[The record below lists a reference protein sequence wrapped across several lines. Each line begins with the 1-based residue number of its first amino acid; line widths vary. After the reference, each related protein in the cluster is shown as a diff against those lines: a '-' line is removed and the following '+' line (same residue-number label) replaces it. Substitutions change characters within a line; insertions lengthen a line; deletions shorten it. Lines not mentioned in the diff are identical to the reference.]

1 MTASCPPSA
10 ALRRALIALGSLAVA
25 TSAQALTIS
34 ALSPQG
40 EVSRVSQVVAK
51 FNEDAVRF
59 GDAGAP
65 DPLRVDC
72 DNAAAVRGQG
82 RWRGAREW
90 VYQFEADLPPGV
102 RCRVTP
108 AAGFKSPT
116 GADLTG
122 AKSYQFNSGG
132 PFVQQL
138 VPHPGSTIASA
149 AAPSAKATGSRTRPT
164 HGRQVSDRISRPAL
178 RSRAEMRSTAS
189 RAPSCSSTWAGTRPR
204 NRRRAAMPPC
214 NATGA

>member
-132 PFVQQL
+132 PFGPQRGA
-138 VPHPGSTIASA
+138 HP
-149 AAPSAKATGSRTRPT
+149 APTTGERQGVAPRRNAGAGAPT
-164 HGRQVSDRISRPAL
+164 
-178 RSRAEMRSTAS
+178 
-189 RAPSCSSTWAGTRPR
+189 
-204 NRRRAAMPPC
+204 
-214 NATGA
+214 